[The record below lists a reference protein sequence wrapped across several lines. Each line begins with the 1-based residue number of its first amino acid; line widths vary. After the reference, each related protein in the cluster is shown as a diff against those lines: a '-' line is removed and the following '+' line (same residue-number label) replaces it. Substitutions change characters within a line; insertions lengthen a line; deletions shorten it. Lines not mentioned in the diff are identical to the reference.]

1 MENETE
7 ANTYF
12 IFVIWK
18 SKKREERRRMRGEE
32 EMRRRRRGATPCRTH
47 IDCEGGGGLSTS
59 EARHAANQEK

>member
-18 SKKREERRRMRGEE
+18 SKKREERRRRRMR
-32 EMRRRRRGATPCRTH
+32 
-47 IDCEGGGGLSTS
+47 GGGGEKQRLAVHISIARVE
-59 EARHAANQEK
+59 EA